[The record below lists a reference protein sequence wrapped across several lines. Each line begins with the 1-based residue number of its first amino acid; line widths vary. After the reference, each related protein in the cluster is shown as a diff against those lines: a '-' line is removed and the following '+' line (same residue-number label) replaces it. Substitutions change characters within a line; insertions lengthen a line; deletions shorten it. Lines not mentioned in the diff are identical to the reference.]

1 MRISLALG
9 PRVPLSRQTAWGCF
23 TTNAALPGFGSL
35 VAGYRVGYFQAAVFL
50 AGFAMTAV
58 FGVRFIIWYLSNY
71 SRLQLVMADDVIS
84 AWLEIWG
91 AVRLS
96 LVGMALCA
104 MGWLWA
110 LATSLRI
117 IRESRNAEAAGT
129 PPRLT

>member
-1 MRISLALG
+1 
-9 PRVPLSRQTAWGCF
+9 
-23 TTNAALPGFGSL
+23 
-35 VAGYRVGYFQAAVFL
+35 
-50 AGFAMTAV
+50 
-58 FGVRFIIWYLSNY
+58 
-71 SRLQLVMADDVIS
+71 MADDVIS

-104 MGWLWA
+104 IGWLWA